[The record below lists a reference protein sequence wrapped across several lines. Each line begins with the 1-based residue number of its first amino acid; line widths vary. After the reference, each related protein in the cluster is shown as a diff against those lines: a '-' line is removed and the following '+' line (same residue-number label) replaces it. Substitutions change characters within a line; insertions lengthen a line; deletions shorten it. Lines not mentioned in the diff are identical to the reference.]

1 MREMDR
7 LSNDVYRDVR
17 LAAEVHRQVRQY
29 AQGIIKPG
37 ARLIDICEQLEDMNR
52 KLVKARAHA
61 RTHARTHHIT
71 SHHIKL
77 RCHSHDVID
86 IRNVSRRTD
95 CRQALRSRRAARSIT
110 WLRTTRP
117 TAATTLCWATTT

>member
-52 KLVKARAHA
+52 KLVKARNATQRNA
-61 RTHARTHHIT
+61 TQRNATQRNATQRNATRATHARH
-71 SHHIKL
+71 
-77 RCHSHDVID
+77 
-86 IRNVSRRTD
+86 
-95 CRQALRSRRAARSIT
+95 ARY
-110 WLRTTRP
+110 
-117 TAATTLCWATTT
+117 